1 MERVK
6 SVPACPRWR
15 WRERAHAAMRSTIGG
30 GAALSLRYLGVC
42 RATGLSTPQGQ
53 SLCERTERC
62 GRCAG
67 CGMAFV
73 YRPIS
78 RPMHISDLTSLHF
91 SKSATIL
98 KLYLSGR
105 RLPCARRAARAA
117 RCTGTVLAQ
126 LRIRHMGLTWG
137 PSSWAPLLWPRAAH
151 RTTGCPVCHLH
162 FQLPPTSRV
171 SPPIVSRGSARL
183 LARQHRGVARPQ
195 PHACSRL
202 VSQVA
207 RPLGAMHSRTVTDSG
222 SQHVPSLLRP
232 WNLLS
237 CRSPP
242 YLRLSP
248 LRALVAPCQHDE

>member
-1 MERVK
+1 MCGVWDGVRVQTHF
-6 SVPACPRWR
+6 STD
-15 WRERAHAAMRSTIGG
+15 AHKR
-30 GAALSLRYLGVC
+30 
-42 RATGLSTPQGQ
+42 
-53 SLCERTERC
+53 
-62 GRCAG
+62 
-67 CGMAFV
+67 FNF
-73 YRPIS
+73 
-78 RPMHISDLTSLHF
+78 F

-183 LARQHRGVARPQ
+183 LAWQHHVVARPQ
-195 PHACSRL
+195 PHACGRL
-202 VSQVA
+202 VAQMA

-222 SQHVPSLLRP
+222 SQQGPSLLRP
-232 WNLLS
+232 WNLLP

-242 YLRLSP
+242 
-248 LRALVAPCQHDE
+248 

>member
-6 SVPACPRWR
+6 SVPARPRWR

-42 RATGLSTPQGQ
+42 RA
-53 SLCERTERC
+53 RVIH
-62 GRCAG
+62 A
-67 CGMAFV
+67 
-73 YRPIS
+73 S
-78 RPMHISDLTSLHF
+78 RPQSVCEDGALWPMCGVWDGVRVQTHFSTDAHKRFNFF
-91 SKSATIL
+91 SKSATIQII
-98 KLYLSGR
+98 LSRVVG
-105 RLPCARRAARAA
+105 LGVTGCARRGARAA

-183 LARQHRGVARPQ
+183 LARQHRVVAHPQ

-222 SQHVPSLLRP
+222 SQHVPSLVRP

-248 LRALVAPCQHDE
+248 LRALGAPD